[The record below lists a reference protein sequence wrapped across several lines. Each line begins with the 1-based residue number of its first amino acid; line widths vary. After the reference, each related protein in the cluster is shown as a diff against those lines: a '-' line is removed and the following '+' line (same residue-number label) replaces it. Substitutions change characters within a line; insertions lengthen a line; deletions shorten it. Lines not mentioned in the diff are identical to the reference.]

1 MAGGKQTPRQKMI
14 NLMYLVLMAM
24 LALNV
29 STDVLNGFVMIEDSI
44 KNTTD
49 IRFGQNKNL
58 LDELASYDKQNHKK
72 VGPALNKAKEIM
84 KSTDELYK
92 YVQSLKEKIA
102 IEADGKDADVNNLR
116 SKENLEA
123 AALVMLSPVN
133 GQANK
138 LKNWIDQFSTKIRN
152 SIPDSSKRDIIQK
165 SLSTRSTR
173 KETLL
178 KQNWST
184 YHFENMPAI
193 ASITYLSKIQND
205 IKNAES
211 EALNALIKSID
222 VGDFRVNSI
231 SAYVIPN
238 STNIIVGGK
247 YNGRIVLSA
256 EDSTK
261 KPKFYVGGQAIP
273 EGRRGLFE
281 MTCNQIGDFSLNG
294 FAELARA
301 DGSTSRFNFEN
312 KYSVVAP
319 MATVSATKMNI
330 LYAGWGNPVSISVP
344 GVPNSQLSASIS
356 NGSISRRGNEW
367 IAIPSVSAV
376 GSEVTITTIAKVGDR
391 SIPMQSK
398 FRVRKT
404 PTPSASIILSSGN
417 KFKGGRVSKFEVAQ
431 SSGLIAELEDLDI
444 PYSVVSFE
452 LSYYGSLGEVKT
464 APSNGNKFSQAQI
477 AVLEKLP
484 RNQMAVL
491 NSIIVRGPSGTQTV
505 NDISII
511 SKN

>member
-1 MAGGKQTPRQKMI
+1 
-14 NLMYLVLMAM
+14 
-24 LALNV
+24 
-29 STDVLNGFVMIEDSI
+29 
-44 KNTTD
+44 
-49 IRFGQNKNL
+49 
-58 LDELASYDKQNHKK
+58 
-72 VGPALNKAKEIM
+72 
-84 KSTDELYK
+84 
-92 YVQSLKEKIA
+92 
-102 IEADGKDADVNNLR
+102 
-116 SKENLEA
+116 
-123 AALVMLSPVN
+123 
-133 GQANK
+133 
-138 LKNWIDQFSTKIRN
+138 
-152 SIPDSSKRDIIQK
+152 
-165 SLSTRSTR
+165 
-173 KETLL
+173 
-178 KQNWST
+178 
-184 YHFENMPAI
+184 MPAI

-376 GSEVTITTIAKVGDR
+376 GSIARALREDHGENGHRATEDEED
-391 SIPMQSK
+391 
-398 FRVRKT
+398 
-404 PTPSASIILSSGN
+404 
-417 KFKGGRVSKFEVAQ
+417 EVAPP
-431 SSGLIAELEDLDI
+431 LAEQ
-444 PYSVVSFE
+444 
-452 LSYYGSLGEVKT
+452 GKRR
-464 APSNGNKFSQAQI
+464 K
-477 AVLEKLP
+477 K
-484 RNQMAVL
+484 
-491 NSIIVRGPSGTQTV
+491 
-505 NDISII
+505 
-511 SKN
+511 